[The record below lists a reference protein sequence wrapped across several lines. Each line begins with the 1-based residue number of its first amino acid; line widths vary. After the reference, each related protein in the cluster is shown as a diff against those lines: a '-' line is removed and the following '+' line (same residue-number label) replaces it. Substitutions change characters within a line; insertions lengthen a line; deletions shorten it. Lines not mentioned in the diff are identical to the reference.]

1 MRAVVLIRSGSF
13 HAWTE
18 LAVRSGPESGSGSLP
33 FLRRSPSVRLS
44 PRSFAL
50 HVGPKENGNISS
62 SLLLRARSEADLV
75 TRTYRPARVAEE
87 EEEYSNGGMGKGTK
101 VGGGGGRSGEGG
113 DHNNRR
119 IGDYYQ
125 EMLRS
130 DPGNPLLLRN
140 YGQFLHEEE
149 AFRLREM
156 RRKRR
161 NSTGERYWR
170 AQEMEKCSPCTG
182 GWFGR
187 RRGKRRERRAT
198 SREPWKHRRKT
209 AMCWGRMRA
218 SSGTRRTRRRTR
230 HLRRWLRRFDVMN
243 GDETVGTVMYMC

>member
-140 YGQFLHEEE
+140 YGQFLHEVERDAKKAEEFYGRAILASPGDGEVLSLYGRLVWETQGEKERAEGYFERAVEASPQDCYVLGSYASFLWDAADEEEDSSSPPLVE
-149 AFRLREM
+149 AF
-156 RRKRR
+156 
-161 NSTGERYWR
+161 
-170 AQEMEKCSPCTG
+170 
-182 GWFGR
+182 
-187 RRGKRRERRAT
+187 
-198 SREPWKHRRKT
+198 
-209 AMCWGRMRA
+209 
-218 SSGTRRTRRRTR
+218 
-230 HLRRWLRRFDVMN
+230 
-243 GDETVGTVMYMC
+243 